1 MFYFVFFLKFW
12 LPIGLRSGC
21 CCNNFNNV
29 PTVAAVSAQRPVEHF
44 KKALQNITTDRTP
57 HSVSLTLTP
66 TTLSHREV
74 FLVVVDDVLGLGVV
88 EAELAV
94 HRLEADTARVEH
106 VLQPLGVLL
115 TFLELRQYRPGRG
128 RMRGSLLIEYCDLG

>member
-1 MFYFVFFLKFW
+1 M
-12 LPIGLRSGC
+12 GC
-21 CCNNFNNV
+21 
-29 PTVAAVSAQRPVEHF
+29 TVAAVSGQRPLEHF
-44 KKALQNITTDRTP
+44 KNALQNITTDRTP

-74 FLVVVDDVLGLGVV
+74 FLVVVDDVLRLGVV

-115 TFLELRQYRPGRG
+115 ALLELRQYRPGRG
-128 RMRGSLLIEYCDLG
+128 RMRGSLRIEYCDYNGTRKK

>member
-57 HSVSLTLTP
+57 HSVN
-66 TTLSHREV
+66 V
-74 FLVVVDDVLGLGVV
+74 QNVVPQMIKMATKIAKGLKFD
-88 EAELAV
+88 EI
-94 HRLEADTARVEH
+94 RN
-106 VLQPLGVLL
+106 
-115 TFLELRQYRPGRG
+115 
-128 RMRGSLLIEYCDLG
+128 